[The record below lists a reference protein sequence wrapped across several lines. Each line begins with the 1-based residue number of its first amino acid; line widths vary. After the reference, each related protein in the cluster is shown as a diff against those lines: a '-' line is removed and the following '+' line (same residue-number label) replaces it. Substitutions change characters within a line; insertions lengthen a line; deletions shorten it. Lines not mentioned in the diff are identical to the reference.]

1 MVIAW
6 RRVAHSNQILAGV
19 MQEDAY
25 RAWLATLPIVNKTT
39 GNQISRIHRLEIAF
53 GDLDIAFDADGMAT
67 VIAALQYSSKEGAAK
82 KPLPPGI
89 VSKGDYYRTMS
100 TLRHAAG
107 KYRSFRIW
115 QAGNQPVMAVPETFA
130 PLAQPKSAA
139 GRSVPPTGYWIFQ
152 ANPTRWDADAWT
164 SSGERSL
171 LYYVTPHD
179 RDLIQ
184 LGDLGVIRRTAHRGT
199 PAAIV
204 ALVEVVEAT
213 RQQPEPDPKFFIDPV
228 LGAKPEYRVRLE
240 RLATFD
246 EPVIAKDLPA
256 DESFDLLRKGLQ
268 WATTPFPAAG
278 FAHLAQHAEFTP
290 LDLTTIRGSRSH
302 AGLKALQAMA
312 ASLPPKRR
320 MVVSRRIERGPIG
333 DKVKVARK
341 HRCQVCE
348 ALGRDAVAFVKS
360 SGEPY
365 AEAHHV
371 ILVNT
376 LQAGV
381 LEASNVMVL
390 CPNHHRQA
398 HYGVFEVLAA
408 DGAGW
413 TLLVDG
419 KTLTIPQTAIW

>member
-1 MVIAW
+1 
-6 RRVAHSNQILAGV
+6 

-25 RAWLATLPIVNKTT
+25 KTWLGTLPIVDKTT
-39 GNQISRIHRLEIAF
+39 GNQTSRIHRLELAF
-53 GDLDIAFDADGMAT
+53 GDLDIAFDADEMAA
-67 VIAALQYSSKEGAAK
+67 VIAALQYSTKDAAAK
-82 KPLPPGI
+82 KLLPPGI

-107 KYRSFRIW
+107 KYRSFRMW
-115 QAGNQPVMAVPETFA
+115 QAANQPTMAVPETFA
-130 PLAQPKSAA
+130 PLARPKSAA

-152 ANPTRWDADAWT
+152 ANPTRWDADAWA

-184 LGDLGVIRRTAHRGT
+184 LGDLGVVRRTAHQGT

-213 RQQPEPDPKFFIDPV
+213 KQQPEPDPKFFIDPV

-246 EPVIAKDLPA
+246 APIIAKDLPSN
-256 DESFDLLRKGLQ
+256 DTFDLLRKGLQ

-278 FAHLAQHAEFTP
+278 FIHLAQLAEFTP
-290 LDLTTIRGSRSH
+290 LDLAAIRGSRSH
-302 AGLKALQAMA
+302 TGLKALHAMA

-320 MVVSRRIERGPIG
+320 AVVSRRIERGPIG
-333 DKVKVARK
+333 DKVKAARK
-341 HRCQVCE
+341 YRCQICE

-371 ILVNT
+371 ILVST

-381 LEASNVMVL
+381 LEATNVMVL

-408 DGAGW
+408 DRAGW
-413 TLLVDG
+413 TIMVDG
-419 KTLTIPQTAIW
+419 GTLTIPQTAIW